1 MDTLTLKIAGK
12 ELSGWESVRVTRGI
26 ERMPSDFE
34 LSLTDYFPAD
44 GPQIV
49 NPGDPCEV
57 YLGEDKVITGY
68 VDRWNASIGSSEHAI
83 QVTGRG
89 KCQDLVDCSA
99 DYEKNVIN
107 GVTAL
112 TLSQKLASV
121 YGINVT
127 TDVNDYQT
135 VPQFTINWGESAQEV
150 IERVCRWAGV
160 LYYDLPDGGLF
171 LTRVSTKTAM
181 SGVDQGVN
189 IQQADY
195 SASVDQRFS
204 EYVGVSLGISPA
216 YSLTANS
223 SYDRVL
229 LATANDPEMENLRGR
244 KHITIVEST
253 LIQKNLAQTAITW
266 EMNRRYGR
274 SKVLKVRVDSW
285 RDIDGI
291 LWTPNTLIP
300 IHIPAFGLED
310 LQWTLAEVE
319 FLRNGK
325 DGTTAQL
332 TLMPPEAFS
341 IEPYAF
347 YADLLKGPGT

>member
-1 MDTLTLKIAGK
+1 MDTLILKIAGK
-12 ELSGWESVRVTRGI
+12 ELSGWDFVRVSRGI

-34 LSLTDYFPAD
+34 LSVTDYAPID
-44 GPQIV
+44 GPQII

-57 YLGEDKVITGY
+57 FLGDDKIITGY
-68 VDRWNASIGSSEHAI
+68 VDRWASSISPGEHTI
-83 QVTGRG
+83 QVSGRG

-121 YGINVT
+121 YGIGVV
-127 TDVNDYQT
+127 TDVEDFKT

-160 LYYDLPDGGLF
+160 LYYDLPDGNLF
-171 LTRVSTKTAM
+171 LTRVGAQTAA
-181 SGVDQGVN
+181 SGVEQGVN

-216 YSLTANS
+216 YSMTASS

-229 LATANDPEMENLRGR
+229 LATANDPEMEKLRGR

-253 LIQKNLAQTAITW
+253 LIQKNLAQTAMTW

-274 SKVLKVRVDSW
+274 SKVLKVKIDSW
-285 RDIDGI
+285 RDKDGK

-300 IHIPAFGLED
+300 IHIPVFGLQN
-310 LQWTLAEVE
+310 LQWTLSEVD
-319 FLRNGK
+319 FIKNNK

-341 IEPYAF
+341 VEPYAF
-347 YADLLKGPGT
+347 YADILKGPGT